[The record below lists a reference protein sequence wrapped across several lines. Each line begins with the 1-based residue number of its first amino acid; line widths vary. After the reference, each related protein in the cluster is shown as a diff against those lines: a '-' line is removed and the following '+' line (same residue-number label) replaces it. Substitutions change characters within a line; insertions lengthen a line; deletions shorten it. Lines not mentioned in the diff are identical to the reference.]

1 MSVYIS
7 IFKCLIRWNGSLSE
21 RASTVTTAL
30 VVCDWIFVDPIY
42 TLAFDLDI
50 WNFSDEQE

>member
-50 WNFSDEQE
+50 WNFSDEQK